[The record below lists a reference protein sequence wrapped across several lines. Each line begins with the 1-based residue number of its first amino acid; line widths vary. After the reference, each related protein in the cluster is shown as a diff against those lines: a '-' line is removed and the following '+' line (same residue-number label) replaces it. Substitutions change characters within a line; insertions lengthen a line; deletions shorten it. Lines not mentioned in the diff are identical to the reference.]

1 MGWIDWLIVII
12 PTAFVML
19 LGMYSR
25 KYVHG
30 VADFLSA
37 GRCAGRYVLSM
48 GDIAG
53 ALAVTGLIAYVEVH
67 YKTGFAIAFW
77 NSMIGPLTIAMGLY
91 GYCTYRFRETRAMSL
106 GQFLEMR
113 YNRPFRIFASALR
126 SISEMLANMIMP
138 AIAARFFI
146 YFLDLPHKIEL
157 FGFTIPTFML
167 VIIICL
173 ILAISLICCGGTL
186 SMLIADSVQG
196 MVLFPLMVVFVV
208 FILWKFSWTQEIIPV
223 MNDRVAGESFLNSF
237 DVKNLRDFN
246 LLLVFLTVVISI
258 LHRASWLGA
267 GYSTAAKSPH
277 EQKMAGVLG
286 NWRGALNS
294 LFYLLIALGII
305 TALNHQNFSK
315 IARDVKINLSE
326 HIATELVAPANQSDF
341 MTRIKAIPE
350 IKHQIGKDAP
360 LSHQKDLDTPYMETA
375 HKAFKEY
382 EGEAEGNSKFQQY
395 RTLYYQLMM
404 ASGMHRMLPPIIMG
418 MFCLLM
424 ILAMI
429 STDDTRIFSAALTVT
444 QDVILP
450 FMKKPP
456 TPQQHIWLLRI
467 VSIGIG
473 VFYCIGSL
481 FMAQLDY
488 ITLFVTIMTMMWM
501 GGCGPVM
508 VFGLYS
514 RFGNTKG
521 AFASLISGMVLAL
534 GGIAVQRNW
543 ADIVYP
549 FLKNRGWDVPIGNFL
564 ETVSAP
570 LNPYVVWKM
579 DPVKFPIN
587 SYEIY
592 LVTMFI
598 TLVIYCA
605 VSLLTQKEPFNLDRM
620 LHRGIY
626 SDDGQVKVPEKMT
639 FRKILGKMVG
649 ITSEYTLGDRVIAW
663 SVFWYSFV
671 YHFLICFVLVV
682 IWNLISPWPV
692 EWWGT
697 YFFIKT
703 LLIPC
708 VVAFISTFW
717 FGIGGAVDLFR
728 LFRDLEHREADVLDN
743 GQVDGNVSL
752 ADKARF
758 AKLESKQKN
767 DEIINP

>member
-1 MGWIDWLIVII
+1 MGLTDWLIVIV
-12 PTAFVML
+12 PTALVMA
-19 LGMYSR
+19 LGIYSR

-37 GRCAGRYVLSM
+37 GRCAGRYVLTM
-48 GDIAG
+48 GDVAS

-77 NSMIGPLTIAMGLY
+77 NMLIAPLTIAMGLY

-113 YNRPFRIFASALR
+113 YNRSFRIFASGLR

-146 YFLDLPHKIEL
+146 YFLDLPHSFTL
-157 FGFTIPTFML
+157 FGVSIPTFML
-167 VIIICL
+167 VIVICL
-173 ILAISLICCGGTL
+173 VLAISLICCGGTL
-186 SMLIADSVQG
+186 SMLIADSIQG

-223 MNDRVAGESFLNSF
+223 MSDRAPGESFLNSF

-246 LLLVFLTVVISI
+246 LLMVFLTVVAAI
-258 LHRASWLGA
+258 LHRASWIGA

-286 NWRGALNS
+286 TWRGALNT
-294 LFYLLIALGII
+294 LFYVLVALGII
-305 TALNHQNFSK
+305 TVLNHRNFSAP
-315 IARDVKINLSE
+315 AREIKINLSR
-326 HIATELVAPANQSDF
+326 HIAEELVSPSNRADF
-341 MTRIKAIPE
+341 MSRIQAVPE
-350 IKHQIGKDAP
+350 LKHEIGKDAP
-360 LSHQKDLDTPYMETA
+360 LSHAKDLDSPYMETA
-375 HKAFKEY
+375 HEAFKTY

-404 ASGMHRMLPPIIMG
+404 ASGMHRLLPPIIMG

-429 STDDTRIFSAALTVT
+429 STDDTRIFSASLTVT

-450 FMKKPP
+450 FYKKPP
-456 TPQQHIWLLRI
+456 TPSQHIWLLRL

-473 VFYCIGSL
+473 IFYCFGSL

-488 ITLFVTIMTMMWM
+488 INLFVTIMTMMWM

-514 RFGNTKG
+514 RFGNTAG

-534 GGIAVQRNW
+534 GGILLQRNW
-543 ADIVYP
+543 ADVIYPLLDARGMVVPLDHLLYDISQPLYP
-549 FLKNRGWDVPIGNFL
+549 FID
-564 ETVSAP
+564 
-570 LNPYVVWKM
+570 WKM

-598 TLVIYCA
+598 TLTIYCV
-605 VSLLTQKEPFNLDRM
+605 VSLATQKAPFTLDRM

-626 SDDGQVKVPEKMT
+626 SDSGVELKPERMT
-639 FRKILGKMVG
+639 LGRILSKMVG
-649 ITSEYTLGDRVIAW
+649 ITAEYSRGDRVVAW
-663 SVFWYSFV
+663 GVFWYSFV
-671 YHFLICFVLVV
+671 YHFLLCFVLVAV
-682 IWNLISPWPV
+682 WNCVSPWPV
-692 EWWGT
+692 PWWGT
-697 YFFIKT
+697 YFLITT
-703 LLIPC
+703 LLVPGI
-708 VVAFISTFW
+708 VAFFSTFW

-728 LFRDLEHREADVLDN
+728 LFRDLEHREADILDN
-743 GQVDGNVSL
+743 GQVEGNVSL
-752 ADKARF
+752 ADRARF
-758 AKLESKQKN
+758 AKLEAEQNKKQ
-767 DEIINP
+767 